1 MNYIIQ
7 RNSISVNGRTY
18 RKGDKVSDVRFSESQ
33 VKDLLDNDVNN
44 APEKVMSGFLKQ
56 VDAEVTPEP
65 VRAEAPGE
73 PALPP
78 TITDVDRIT
87 PSAEPIAP
95 AKAAEPA
102 PVAEVSQ
109 VADLIPKKGK
119 A

>member
-1 MNYIIQ
+1 MRNYKVIALFCVGKRRTFKHGEII
-7 RNSISVNGRTY
+7 T
-18 RKGDKVSDVRFSESQ
+18 E
-33 VKDLLDNDVNN
+33 NDVNN